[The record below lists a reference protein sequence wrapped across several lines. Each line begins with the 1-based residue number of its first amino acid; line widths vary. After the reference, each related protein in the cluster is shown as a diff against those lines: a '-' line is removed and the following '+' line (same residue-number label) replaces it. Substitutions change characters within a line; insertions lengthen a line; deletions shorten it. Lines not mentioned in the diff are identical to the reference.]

1 MNAPADDR
9 ECLAAFYLR
18 MRGRGIENK
27 KLNAAVEA
35 VPRRNFVPAQWRDVV
50 WSDRMIPIEC
60 GEAIEGID
68 LQASIIHA
76 LQIEPGDR
84 VLEVGTGSGY
94 TAALMA
100 KLATRV
106 TTVDRYK
113 TLTELARHRLQ
124 ALEID
129 NVLIR
134 QADASKGMSGEG
146 PFDRIVCWAAFDSLP
161 RPFVELLSSHGVMIA
176 PIGPGDDEQTLAR
189 LTKVGS
195 RFDRQDIGQVRFQ
208 PLTPGVA
215 AAI

>member
-1 MNAPADDR
+1 MIAPADER

-18 MRGRGIENK
+18 MRARGIENRP
-27 KLNAAVEA
+27 LVAAVEA
-35 VPRRNFVPAQWRDVV
+35 VPRRNFVPAQWRDVA

-60 GEAIEGID
+60 GEVIEGID
-68 LQASIIHA
+68 LQAAIIHA
-76 LQIEPGDR
+76 LQIEPGHR

-94 TAALMA
+94 TAALMS

-113 TLTELARHRLQ
+113 TLTELAHHRLQ
-124 ALEID
+124 ALDID
-129 NVLIR
+129 NALVR
-134 QADASKGMSGEG
+134 QADASNGMPGEG
-146 PFDRIVCWAAFDSLP
+146 PFDRIVCWAAFDGMP
-161 RPFVELLSSHGVMIA
+161 RPFVDLLSSNGVMIA
-176 PIGPGDDEQTLAR
+176 PIGPGEGEQTLAR

-195 RFDRQDIGQVRFQ
+195 RFDRQDIGAVRLQ